1 MIIINIF
8 FVYYPETF
16 GRLIADI
23 EFAKGL
29 ARKYKKVL
37 MRKTYQP
44 IHSFCQKN
52 IQTVEENIFSKI
64 ESLSNVGYTFD
75 EPSE

>member
-1 MIIINIF
+1 QACCWF
-8 FVYYPETF
+8 LPKTV
-16 GRLIADI
+16 